1 MGGDDH
7 GAHGRGTQDAL
18 DGGGLQAAA
27 EVEDLLLQPQQQP
40 GRACDDAEMLA
51 NIYFAMVEKMHKFD
65 LRNFGMLAKEMSAN
79 ADPLRLKTYHQ
90 IILVKN
96 KTGLRNLYQLIS
108 DSYLKYYKRF
118 PRIPKTKLQQHR
130 EGLIIGSGDG
140 MFHTVDGEK
149 ADWSVNQSYWALYL
163 NGEYAMAGIYDT
175 DITDG
180 TAYKLEYTIG

>member
-1 MGGDDH
+1 MSNKKLILALVALIVVIGIFAGVWFATRPQSTEGTKTFTVLVVHGDK
-7 GAHGRGTQDAL
+7 
-18 DGGGLQAAA
+18 A
-27 EVEDLLLQPQQQP
+27 EKTFTYTT
-40 GRACDDAEMLA
+40 DAE
-51 NIYFAMVEKMHKFD
+51 
-65 LRNFGMLAKEMSAN
+65 
-79 ADPLRLKTYHQ
+79 
-90 IILVKN
+90 
-96 KTGLRNLYQLIS
+96 
-108 DSYLKYYKRF
+108 
-118 PRIPKTKLQQHR
+118 KLGVFLEE